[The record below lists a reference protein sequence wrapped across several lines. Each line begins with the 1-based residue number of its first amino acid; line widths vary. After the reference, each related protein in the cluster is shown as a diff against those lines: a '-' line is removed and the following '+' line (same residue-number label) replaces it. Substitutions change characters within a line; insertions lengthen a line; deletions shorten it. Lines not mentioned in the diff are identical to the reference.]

1 MRGSASSGHY
11 EVLLLVYHI
20 GIIALLLVFALLM
33 SNVYMLHFYTN
44 IKQFYNKMTFVLRV
58 AGNILTRTE
67 KQQNKN
73 TPMITNVPTKHLF
86 KHIFTVKATPL
97 TFGKYK
103 INTYRLFNNKLILA
117 MQI

>member
-1 MRGSASSGHY
+1 
-11 EVLLLVYHI
+11 
-20 GIIALLLVFALLM
+20 
-33 SNVYMLHFYTN
+33 
-44 IKQFYNKMTFVLRV
+44 MTFVLRV

>member
-1 MRGSASSGHY
+1 
-11 EVLLLVYHI
+11 
-20 GIIALLLVFALLM
+20 
-33 SNVYMLHFYTN
+33 
-44 IKQFYNKMTFVLRV
+44 
-58 AGNILTRTE
+58 
-67 KQQNKN
+67 
-73 TPMITNVPTKHLF
+73 MITNVPTKHLF